1 VRVRVYSVTVTYR
14 DGEGRQHEEVFPAWA
29 YDHGMATDMAFA
41 YVLQVLRLEEFELRV
56 VGG

>member
-1 VRVRVYSVTVTYR
+1 VTVTYR
-14 DGEGRQHEEVFPAWA
+14 DGAGRPHEESFPVRA
-29 YDHGMATDMAFA
+29 YDHAMATDMAFA